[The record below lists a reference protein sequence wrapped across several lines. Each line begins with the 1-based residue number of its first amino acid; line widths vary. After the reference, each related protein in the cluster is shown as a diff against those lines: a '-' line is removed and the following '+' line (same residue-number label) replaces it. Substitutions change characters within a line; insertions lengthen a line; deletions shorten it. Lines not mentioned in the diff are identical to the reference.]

1 MAITAAALVP
11 HPPLLVPE
19 LGRGASPDLDQ
30 LRSACRL
37 AVSMILDNVDALVVV
52 GPAPS
57 WGEVEPGATGSF
69 APYGVAVTTRLPILA
84 PAAGAWGRAPTDGAP
99 TTSGAGPGP
108 GTAGAAPGASGAA
121 PGTAGA
127 APGTAGAAPGTAG
140 AAPGASGG
148 GPGWA
153 AAVRG
158 ARGPAPAEGDWLDR
172 RDLPPGRLT
181 ELPFSLAVAG
191 WLLSLEAGERPIP
204 PLAAF
209 GVPASMRVEQAAATG
224 RTLAGAAR
232 AGRHVGLLVMGDL
245 SARRT
250 PKAPETFHPAAEEF
264 DRQIADAISKAE
276 LSRLLDADAGLAAE
290 LRVGG
295 MAALWLLAGAL
306 EDTGG
311 LRTEVLHEAAPFG
324 VGYLVGVIEAR

>member
-37 AVSMILDNVDALVVV
+37 AVSMILDDVDALLVV
-52 GPAPS
+52 GPAAS
-57 WGEVEPGATGSF
+57 WGEAEPGATGSF
-69 APYGVAVTTRLPILA
+69 APYGVAVTPRLPILA
-84 PAAGAWGRAPTDGAP
+84 PAVGAWGRAPTDGAP
-99 TTSGAGPGP
+99 ATSGAAPGTSGAGPGWP
-108 GTAGAAPGASGAA
+108 
-121 PGTAGA
+121 
-127 APGTAGAAPGTAG
+127 
-140 AAPGASGG
+140 
-148 GPGWA
+148 

-181 ELPFSLAVAG
+181 ELPLSLAVAG

-209 GVPASMRVEQAAATG
+209 GVPASMRVEEAAATG

-250 PKAPETFHPAAEEF
+250 PRAPETFHPAAEEF

-276 LSRLLDADAGLAAE
+276 LGRLLDADAGLAAE

-306 EDTGG
+306 EDAGG
-311 LRTEVLHEAAPFG
+311 LRTKVLYEAAPFG

>member
-37 AVSMILDNVDALVVV
+37 AVSMILDNVDALLVV

-57 WGEVEPGATGSF
+57 WGEAEPGATGSF
-69 APYGVAVTTRLPILA
+69 APYGIAVTTRLPILA
-84 PAAGAWGRAPTDGAP
+84 SAVGARGRAPTDGAP
-99 TTSGAGPGP
+99 ATSGAGPG
-108 GTAGAAPGASGAA
+108 

-140 AAPGASGG
+140 AGSGW
-148 GPGWA
+148 P

-172 RDLPPGRLT
+172 RDLPPGRLP
-181 ELPFSLAVAG
+181 ELPLSLAVAG

-264 DRQIADAISKAE
+264 DRQIAGAIGKAE
-276 LSRLLDADAGLAAE
+276 LGRLLDADAGLAAE

-311 LRTEVLHEAAPFG
+311 PRTEVLYEAAPFG
-324 VGYLVGVIEAR
+324 VGYLVGVIETR

>member
-37 AVSMILDNVDALVVV
+37 AVSMILDNVDALLVV

-57 WGEVEPGATGSF
+57 WGEAEPGATGSF
-69 APYGVAVTTRLPILA
+69 APYGIAVTTRLPILA
-84 PAAGAWGRAPTDGAP
+84 SAVGAPGRAPTDGAP
-99 TTSGAGPGP
+99 ATSGAGPG
-108 GTAGAAPGASGAA
+108 

-140 AAPGASGG
+140 AGS
-148 GPGWA
+148 GWA

-172 RDLPPGRLT
+172 RDLPPGRLP
-181 ELPFSLAVAG
+181 ELPLSLAVAG

-264 DRQIADAISKAE
+264 DRQIAGAIGKAE
-276 LSRLLDADAGLAAE
+276 LGRLLDADAGLAAE

-311 LRTEVLHEAAPFG
+311 PRTEVLYEAAPFG
-324 VGYLVGVIEAR
+324 VGYLVGVIETR

>member
-19 LGRGASPDLDQ
+19 LGRGASPGLDQ

-37 AVSMILDNVDALVVV
+37 AVSMILDNVDALLVV
-52 GPAPS
+52 GPAAS
-57 WGEVEPGATGSF
+57 WGEAEPGATGSL

-84 PAAGAWGRAPTDGAP
+84 PAVGAGGRAPTDGARAA
-99 TTSGAGPGP
+99 SGAGPDP
-108 GTAGAAPGASGAA
+108 GTAGAD

-127 APGTAGAAPGTAG
+127 DPGTAGA
-140 AAPGASGG
+140 
-148 GPGWA
+148 GPGWPG
-153 AAVRG
+153 AVRG

-181 ELPFSLAVAG
+181 ELPLSLAVAG
-191 WLLSLEAGERPIP
+191 WLLSLQAGERPIP

-224 RTLAGAAR
+224 RTLAGAAP
-232 AGRHVGLLVMGDL
+232 AGRHVGLLIMGDL

-276 LSRLLDADAGLAAE
+276 LGRLLDADAGLAAE

-306 EDTGG
+306 EDAGG
-311 LRTEVLHEAAPFG
+311 LRTEVLYEAAPFG